1 MQHFAATGTGLTQ
14 GLVMPRRKQQME
26 RLSTPVTPQQKAIL
40 EDMAKRS
47 RLSIARILHEAVRV
61 FIEQHPDRMLPLFD
75 STQRADR

>member
-47 RLSIARILHEAVRV
+47 RLSVARILHEAVRV
-61 FIEQHPDRMLPLFD
+61 FIEQYPDRKVPLFD